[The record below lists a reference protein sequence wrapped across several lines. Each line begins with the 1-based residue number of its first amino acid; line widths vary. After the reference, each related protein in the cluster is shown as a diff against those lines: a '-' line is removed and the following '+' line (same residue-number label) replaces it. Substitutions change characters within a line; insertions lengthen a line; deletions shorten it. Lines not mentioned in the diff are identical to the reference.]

1 MSVVPLHLSDRWGK
15 SAVHRVAV
23 TSTRLRGGGTRPW
36 FTCPRCRRRVGKLYA
51 TAANV
56 LGCRVCLKLVYKCQ
70 YRKLSF
76 WARLLREACF

>member
-1 MSVVPLHLSDRWGK
+1 
-15 SAVHRVAV
+15 
-23 TSTRLRGGGTRPW
+23 
-36 FTCPRCRRRVGKLYA
+36 VGKLYA